1 MILESCEQSNPLA
14 SFRTLMIKRRNRP
27 QPRVREPS
35 PETVQPSELEE
46 DEEEDRSLPYVNDQQ
61 PARRRALTSSQN
73 R

>member
-1 MILESCEQSNPLA
+1 
-14 SFRTLMIKRRNRP
+14 MIKRRNRP